1 MAPSPK
7 RTWLK
12 RVNNFDLSPLSS
24 KVRIP
29 YYLYGFIK
37 GNMRKISLFVLV
49 ALGFAL
55 SMACKESAP
64 AAPNASASG
73 SGVKIA
79 YVNGDS
85 ILLHYKDFRKESEA
99 IEAKQKKAEE
109 ELQNKGAA
117 LEKEIMAYQQ
127 KAKTGT
133 MTGKEMEARE
143 RYLSSKQEE
152 ILAERDRMAQ
162 AIMQETGEI
171 NKRLQAV
178 LHEKLKAIK
187 ESQGYDFILSYVEGG
202 PVLVAD
208 EKYDI
213 TEAVLKEL
221 NDEASASTP
230 ADSTAKK

>member
-1 MAPSPK
+1 
-7 RTWLK
+7 
-12 RVNNFDLSPLSS
+12 
-24 KVRIP
+24 
-29 YYLYGFIK
+29 
-37 GNMRKISLFVLV
+37 MRKINLIIL
-49 ALGFAL
+49 AAL
-55 SMACKESAP
+55 SISFSIGCKESAP
-64 AAPNASASG
+64 VSTASTASG
-73 SGVKIA
+73 EGVKIA

-99 IEAKQKKAEE
+99 MEAKQKKAEE
-109 ELQNKGAA
+109 ELQSKGAA

-143 RYLSSKQEE
+143 KYLSSRQEE

-162 AIMQETGEI
+162 AIMQETAEI

-213 TEAVLKEL
+213 TATVLKEL
-221 NDEASASTP
+221 NDEAAAGSS